1 MNLADTL
8 IEIRSRLREYQQ
20 LKGHM
25 AEFEKIREYYQDF
38 GKRNDELLV
47 AYGEVDGLKQQAAGI
62 RNAIDEQVKNLGT
75 LVVEIT
81 KQMKDY
87 SFKVKEKENWK
98 KLLEAGRIT
107 LGKNRLDFEHRQL
120 GVVKEDLVSRLQVVE
135 QLWRE
140 AKVLESYEEYR
151 KVSARIKEA
160 QEGLNTLKVNENE
173 LERRK

>member
-1 MNLADTL
+1 
-8 IEIRSRLREYQQ
+8 
-20 LKGHM
+20 M

-38 GKRNDELLV
+38 GKRNNELLV

-62 RNAIDEQVKNLGT
+62 RNAIDEQVKSLST

-81 KQMKDY
+81 NQMKEY
-87 SFKVKEKENWK
+87 GFKVKEKETWK